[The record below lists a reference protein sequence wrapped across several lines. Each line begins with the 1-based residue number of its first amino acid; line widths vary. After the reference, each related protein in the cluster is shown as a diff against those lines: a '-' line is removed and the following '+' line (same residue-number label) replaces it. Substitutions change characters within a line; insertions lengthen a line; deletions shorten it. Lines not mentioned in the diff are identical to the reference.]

1 MGRGAESNS
10 LIHQIPMPHVSHGM
24 ADEPI
29 ALKFRHAALYV
40 VIYVLFILT
49 LQAERSCSI

>member
-49 LQAERSCSI
+49 LQAERNCSF